1 MTKLSGVV
9 AGSLMVAA
17 FLPLGSAI
25 GRGQTITP
33 DPTGMF
39 AGLPPQAPDAVRL
52 GVIAATDIQVHVTI
66 RPKTMRCD
74 DLEAHVQILQNGAT
88 HTESYACFGVQ
99 HPNALTEWSL
109 AEVRNVTTTQSPL
122 TTPRPTTRLR
132 TRCAVSLAWASSSPR
147 QSSWTLRPDYS
158 LVGSAT
164 PSNNAMQ
171 LTRGG
176 WSRMAAPPSATKSS

>member
-1 MTKLSGVV
+1 LRGDEDVEGRMTKLSGVV

-99 HPNALTEWSL
+99 HPNALTEL
-109 AEVRNVTTTQSPL
+109 VVGRGPGRHYYTIAF
-122 TTPRPTTRLR
+122 
-132 TRCAVSLAWASSSPR
+132 
-147 QSSWTLRPDYS
+147 DYS
-158 LVGSAT
+158 KPNHSVTYTVRRIAGVGIIESQTIVVDVAT
-164 PSNNAMQ
+164 G
-171 LTRGG
+171 L
-176 WSRMAAPPSATKSS
+176 